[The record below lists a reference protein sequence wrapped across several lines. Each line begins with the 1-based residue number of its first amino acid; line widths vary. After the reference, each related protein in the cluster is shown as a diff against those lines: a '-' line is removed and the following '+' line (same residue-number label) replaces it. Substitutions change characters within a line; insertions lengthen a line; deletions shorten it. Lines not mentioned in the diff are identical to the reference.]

1 LLLELK
7 DVSSQYGE
15 MRVLRNVSLRV
26 EPGQIVTIIGS
37 NGAGKSTALNV
48 ISGLLKPTS
57 GRIEFEGT
65 DITELAPHEIVE
77 LGISQ
82 VPEGRKVFALMSVRE
97 NLLVASTSRRARKG
111 REQALKRVFE
121 LFPKLYNRRDQ
132 RAGSLSGGEQQ
143 MLAIGRGLMSNPKL
157 LTLDELSLGLAPLIA
172 QEIFHTLQQL
182 NKEGLTLLLV
192 DQNLTQA
199 LKISYRGYVLENGK
213 IVLEGLSRELLANED
228 TKRAYMGL

>member
-1 LLLELK
+1 MLELK
-7 DVSSQYGE
+7 DVSTQYGE

-26 EPGQIVTIIGS
+26 RPGQIVTIVGS

-57 GRIEFEGT
+57 GRIELDGT
-65 DITELAPHEIVE
+65 DITGLAPHEIVE
-77 LGISQ
+77 RGISQ
-82 VPEGRKVFALMSVRE
+82 VPEGRRVFALMSVRE
-97 NLLVASTSRRARKG
+97 NLLVGSSSGRARKG
-111 REQALKRVFE
+111 REQAFKRVFE
-121 LFPKLYNRRDQ
+121 IFPTLYNRRDQ

-157 LTLDELSLGLAPLIA
+157 LTLDELSLGLAPLIT
-172 QEIFHTLQQL
+172 QEIFRILQQL
-182 NKEGLTLLLV
+182 NREGLTLLLV

-199 LKISYRGYVLENGK
+199 LQISDRGYVLENGR
-213 IVLEGLSRELLANED
+213 IVLEGASSDLLANED

>member
-1 LLLELK
+1 MLELK
-7 DVSSQYGE
+7 DVSSQYGG
-15 MRVLRNVSLRV
+15 MRVLQNISLRV

-57 GRIEFEGT
+57 GHIEFDGT
-65 DITELAPHEIVE
+65 DITSLAPHEIVE

-82 VPEGRKVFALMSVRE
+82 VPEGRRVFALMSVRE
-97 NLLVASTSRRARKG
+97 NLLVSSTSGRARKG
-111 REQALKRVFE
+111 REQAMKRVFE
-121 LFPKLYNRRDQ
+121 IFPTLYNRRDQ

-157 LTLDELSLGLAPLIA
+157 LTLDELSLGLAPLIT
-172 QEIFHTLQQL
+172 QEIFLILQQL

-213 IVLEGLSRELLANED
+213 IVLEGSSSELLANEG